1 MKTFKFGESKIY
13 LHNNDLPENI
23 KPPEI
28 IAIDTETTG
37 LSLIRDR
44 LCLIQFAFS
53 KQECHIVKFSKDELY
68 DQKKHPEI
76 LKMLCNRKIQ
86 KIFHYARFDL
96 AMIKK
101 FFKVDLENIFC
112 TKISSKLVRTYTDKH
127 GLKELCKELLGVDLN
142 KSQQSSDWSSD
153 TLSVNQLRYASFD
166 VIYLFELKIILEHML
181 EREER
186 MKLAKS
192 LFSFLPVRIQLDF
205 LDYLDSDIFSH

>member
-1 MKTFKFGESKIY
+1 MKTFKFGDSKIY
-13 LHNNDLPENI
+13 LHHNDLPKNI

-53 KQECHIVKFSKDELY
+53 KQECHLVKFSKKELY
-68 DQKKHPEI
+68 DIKKDSEI
-76 LKMLCNRKIQ
+76 LKILCNGKIQ
-86 KIFHYARFDL
+86 KIFHYARFDV
-96 AMIKK
+96 AMIRK
-101 FFKVDLENIFC
+101 FFKINLENIFC

-153 TLSVNQLRYASFD
+153 NLTENQLRYASFD
-166 VIYLFELKIILEHML
+166 VIYLFELKRILEKML
-181 EREER
+181 EREGR
-186 MKLAKS
+186 MELAKS
-192 LFSFLPVRIQLDF
+192 LFLFLPTRIQLDF